1 MEKKSNRK
9 ESTNLEEVVRMNIP
23 MSDLLYCRFRKELLG
38 SAEKLESQQESNIT
52 SSGIILLS
60 TKFSELTYNMDTS
73 SFGSLEDIINTL
85 TFTLLKKLKDSTASD
100 KKSREKV
107 LITFMDF
114 FVQEAKEEFFGDDDF
129 EYDDEYDEDI

>member
-9 ESTNLEEVVRMNIP
+9 ESTNLDEVVRMNIP

-38 SAEKLESQQESNIT
+38 SAEKLESHPESNIT

-129 EYDDEYDEDI
+129 EYDDGYDEDI

>member
-9 ESTNLEEVVRMNIP
+9 ESTNLDEVVRMNIP

-38 SAEKLESQQESNIT
+38 SAEKLESQPESNIT

-129 EYDDEYDEDI
+129 EYDDGYDEDI

>member
-38 SAEKLESQQESNIT
+38 SAEKLESQPESNIT

-60 TKFSELTYNMDTS
+60 TKFSELTYKMDTS

-129 EYDDEYDEDI
+129 EYDDGYDEDI

>member
-9 ESTNLEEVVRMNIP
+9 ESTNLDEVVRMNIP

-38 SAEKLESQQESNIT
+38 SAEKLESQPESNIT